1 MVIPG
6 NSDKILKIAAT
17 GSVIEAR
24 TRIFRA
30 DHQRRSPAAMDKK
43 SPFPVLP
50 ALLLLF
56 SPLVFAPAVQAGSL
70 DAAQAASEIGERRG
84 GQDPLVGNWECSNG
98 VYTWAIFFQAN
109 GTLIQ
114 QEPTF
119 GNTRNTS
126 WTRVSDQEVILGGGQ
141 VLTVTMDGD
150 DEMNAVENKVGA
162 TWDCSRK

>member
-1 MVIPG
+1 
-6 NSDKILKIAAT
+6 
-17 GSVIEAR
+17 
-24 TRIFRA
+24 
-30 DHQRRSPAAMDKK
+30 MDKK
-43 SPFPVLP
+43 FLSPVLL
-50 ALLLLF
+50 ALLLF
-56 SPLVFAPAVQAGSL
+56 FAPLVFAPP
-70 DAAQAASEIGERRG
+70 AQAAPLDTDGVASDGGERKSA
-84 GQDPLVGNWECSNG
+84 QDPLVGNWECSNG
-98 VYTWAIFFQAN
+98 VFTWAIFFQAN

-150 DEMNAVENKVGA
+150 NGMSAVENKVGA